1 MNRLTIAGVLMM
13 AAAFCMGGV
22 ALSDLSAGA
31 KPKEVTYKTIDDD
44 GLKLF
49 VFEPNDF
56 KPTDKRPAVV
66 FIHGGGWKQGNPDQM
81 MPLAR
86 YFATRGAVGISVQYR
101 LAKERGGTTIYDC
114 LADCK
119 SAVRYIRANAAKMG
133 IDPNQIAL
141 GGDSAGG
148 HLAAA
153 VGILRDFD
161 DAKDDSNVS
170 CVPNAMILLNP
181 VVDMTTVPWLKEVPG
196 YVAGSSS
203 ETPAERLKGMSPIA
217 EIRKNLPPVLLM
229 HGTADKVVPIEQAE
243 RFDKEYV
250 KAGNTCKFI
259 SMDGVDHAFAIVG
272 YGKPAQIVQTL
283 TEIDKFLADMKW
295 LTGEPTIE
303 AAK

>member
-1 MNRLTIAGVLMM
+1 MNRLMIAGVLMM

-22 ALSDLSAGA
+22 ALSDLTGGA
-31 KPKEVTYKTIDDD
+31 KPKEVTYKSIDDVE
-44 GLKLF
+44 LKLF

-56 KPTDKRPAVV
+56 KPADKRPAVV

-86 YFATRGAVGISVQYR
+86 YFAARGAVGISVQYR
-101 LAKERGGTTIYDC
+101 LAKDRGGTTIYDC
-114 LADCK
+114 VADCK
-119 SAVRYIRANAAKMG
+119 SAIRYIRANAAKMG

-161 DAKDDSNVS
+161 DPKDDANVS
-170 CVPNAMILLNP
+170 CAPNAMVLLNP

-203 ETPAERLKGMSPIA
+203 ETPAERLKAMSPIA

-243 RFDKEYV
+243 RFDKDYV

-259 SMDGVDHAFAIVG
+259 AMNGVDHAFAIAG

-283 TEIDKFLADMKW
+283 TEIDKFLAGMKW
-295 LTGEPTIE
+295 LSGEPTIE